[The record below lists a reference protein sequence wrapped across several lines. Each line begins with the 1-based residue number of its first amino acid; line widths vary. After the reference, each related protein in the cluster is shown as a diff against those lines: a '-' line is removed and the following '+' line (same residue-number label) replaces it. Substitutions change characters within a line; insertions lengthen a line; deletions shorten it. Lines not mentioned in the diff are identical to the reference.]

1 MLTLS
6 KMSKKSLIFE
16 TLIFKILNRMGNSIL
31 FTFASRAWKAYQ
43 EYKKYEGPYL
53 QPLSSWVLHRGIL
66 SLVWGQPFEGVQQG
80 TPAYSSLRCDILVLT
95 MTMHGKECKLSCD
108 PERGIGKDKC
118 WLTYIYVNLSSP
130 SFERNRSKTNK
141 IFDKCYDFFYIY
153 NALGA

>member
-43 EYKKYEGPYL
+43 EKSEVPYL
-53 QPLSSWVLHRGIL
+53 QPLSSWVLHREIL
-66 SLVWGQPFEGVQQG
+66 SLVWGQPFEGVQRG
-80 TPAYSSLRCDILVLT
+80 TPTYSSLHCDILVLM
-95 MTMHGKECKLSCD
+95 MTTRGKEYKLSCD
-108 PERGIGKDKC
+108 PESSERGIGKDKC

-130 SFERNRSKTNK
+130 SFERNR
-141 IFDKCYDFFYIY
+141 
-153 NALGA
+153 